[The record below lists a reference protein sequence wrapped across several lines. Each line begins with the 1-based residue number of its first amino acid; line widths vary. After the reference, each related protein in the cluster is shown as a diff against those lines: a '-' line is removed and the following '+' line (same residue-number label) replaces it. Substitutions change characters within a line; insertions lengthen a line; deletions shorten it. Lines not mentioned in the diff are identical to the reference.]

1 MNKKLIIGAV
11 VLIAAIY
18 IYKNVSVKKNCKCD
32 GDTPTQA

>member
-18 IYKNVSVKKNCKCD
+18 IYKNVKIKKNCTCD
-32 GDTPTQA
+32 GDTPAQA